1 MSDSEQNHTLK
12 GRIKLVRGAGK
23 IRNHYTRRLLRIE
36 EAACYLGVS
45 IAKVRTLAWEGQLR
59 YFQEKKGAL
68 MLFELA
74 ELDRWI
80 DSHQVAC

>member
-1 MSDSEQNHTLK
+1 MSHFEKIHK
-12 GRIKLVRGAGK
+12 FEVRN
-23 IRNHYTRRLLRIE
+23 RYTRRLLRIE
-36 EAACYLGVS
+36 EAAYYLGVS
-45 IAKVRTLAWEGQLR
+45 ISKVRTLAWEGQLR

>member
-1 MSDSEQNHTLK
+1 MSHTLE
-12 GRIKLVRGAGK
+12 GEIHLLQGAGK
-23 IRNHYTRRLLRIE
+23 TRNRYTRRLLRIE
-36 EAACYLGVS
+36 EAAYYLGYS
-45 IAKVRTLAWEGQLR
+45 TSKVRELAWTGQLQ

-80 DSHQVAC
+80 DSHKVAC

>member
-1 MSDSEQNHTLK
+1 MSDSEKSHTLK

-45 IAKVRTLAWEGQLR
+45 ISKVRILAWSNELH
-59 YFQEKKGAL
+59 YIQEKKGAL

-80 DSHQVAC
+80 DSHKVAA